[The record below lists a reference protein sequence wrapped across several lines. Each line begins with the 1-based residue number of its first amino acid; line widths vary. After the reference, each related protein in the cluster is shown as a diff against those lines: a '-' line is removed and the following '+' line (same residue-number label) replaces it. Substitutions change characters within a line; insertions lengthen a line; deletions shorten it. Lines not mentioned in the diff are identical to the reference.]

1 VQDFLALVD
10 RLNAAGAAERAG
22 VEAEIWGRFG
32 VEKALLAL
40 DMSHFSL
47 SVRRSGI
54 LPYLGLIRR
63 MQSLTA
69 PIVANHGGALVKYI
83 ADNMIATFDHA
94 GQAARAAI
102 EIDRAIA
109 EGGERFQVA
118 MGVDY
123 GRFILVGGS
132 DCYGDPVNVA
142 CKLGEDV
149 AGAGEIL
156 LTASARERLDAAFP
170 YALKEQHVSVSG
182 LEVRVFA
189 LEARAGG

>member
-1 VQDFLALVD
+1 MQDFLALVD
-10 RLNAAGAAERAG
+10 RLNAAREAERAG
-22 VEAEIWGRFG
+22 VEAEIWERFG
-32 VEKALLAL
+32 VERALLAL
-40 DMSHFSL
+40 DMSQFSL

-54 LPYLGLIRR
+54 LPYVGLIRR
-63 MQSLTA
+63 MQALTA
-69 PIVANHGGALVKYI
+69 PIVAGHGGAVVKYV
-83 ADNMIATFDHA
+83 ADNMIATFDLPEHA
-94 GQAARAAI
+94 AGAAI
-102 EIDRAIA
+102 AINRAIA

-123 GRFILVGGS
+123 GRFILIGGS

-156 LTASARERLDAAFP
+156 LTAAARERLGAAFP
-170 YALKEQHVSVSG
+170 HALREQRVSLSG
-182 LEVRVFA
+182 LEVRIFA